1 MNSNKQLG
9 NSFEQDLCERLAA
22 DGFWTHNFAQNQHGQ
37 PADVIA
43 ARNGQAHLI
52 DCKVCTRKGFDLRR
66 IEDNQELSM
75 MRWSETGNGK
85 GYFAI
90 LLDEEIFMLDSYT
103 ALIMRQEL
111 STLNTDLIRKWGIP
125 LEKWVKKCE

>member
-1 MNSNKQLG
+1 MSSNKKLG
-9 NSFEQDLCERLAA
+9 NSFEQYLCERLAA
-22 DGFWTHNFAQNQHGQ
+22 DGFWTHNFAQNQYGQ

-43 ARNGQAHLI
+43 VRNRVAHLI

-75 MRWSETGNGK
+75 MRWSETGNDK

-90 LLDEEIFMLDSYT
+90 LINDEIFMLDSYT

-111 STLNTDLIRKWGIP
+111 STLNTDLIHKWGIR
-125 LEKWVKKCE
+125 LEDWIAKCE